1 LTQTAKI
8 HPIAKVIVVLILL
21 FLAIVALFPFFALL
35 LASFKPSTELLRYG
49 LNLKLQAHLLSF
61 KNYIYLFQEGAKYLA
76 WYKNSLII
84 TAVGTVLSLLFS
96 SIVGYALAVYDF
108 KGRNAIFI
116 LVLTVMMIPIEILML
131 PLYKL
136 MVSFKM
142 INTYWGVI
150 VPTMVAPIAIF
161 FFRQYA
167 LGLPKELLDA
177 ARIDGCSEFRIFF
190 SIMVPLMKPAFGAM
204 AILQAMGY
212 WNSFL
217 WPTVIL
223 RTEDMFTLPIGLS
236 GLLTPYGN
244 NYDILISGSLLTILP
259 IIVLFMFFQRYFI
272 SGLTVGGVKG

>member
-8 HPIAKVIVVLILL
+8 HPIAKAIVVLILL

-61 KNYIYLFQEGAKYLA
+61 KNYIYLFQDGAKYLA

-96 SIVGYALAVYDF
+96 SMVGYALAVYDF

-116 LVLTVMMIPIEILML
+116 LVLTVMMIPTEILML

>member
-1 LTQTAKI
+1 MTETAKI
-8 HPIAKVIVVLILL
+8 HPVAKAVVVLMLSL
-21 FLAIVALFPFFALL
+21 FAVVALFPFFALL

-61 KNYIYLFQEGAKYLA
+61 KNYIYLFQEGAKYLT

-96 SIVGYALAVYDF
+96 SMVGYALAVYNF
-108 KGRNAIFI
+108 KGRNVIFI
-116 LVLTVMMIPIEILML
+116 LVLTVMMIPTEILML

-217 WPTVIL
+217 WPTIIL

>member
-1 LTQTAKI
+1 MTETAKI
-8 HPIAKVIVVLILL
+8 HPVAKAVVVLMLSL
-21 FLAIVALFPFFALL
+21 FAVVAVFPFFALL

-61 KNYIYLFQEGAKYLA
+61 KNYIYLFQEGAKYLT

-96 SIVGYALAVYDF
+96 SMVGYALAVYNF
-108 KGRNAIFI
+108 KGRNVIFI
-116 LVLTVMMIPIEILML
+116 LVLTVMMIPTEILML

-217 WPTVIL
+217 WPTIIL

-244 NYDILISGSLLTILP
+244 NYDILIAGSLLTILP

>member
-1 LTQTAKI
+1 MTETTKT
-8 HPIAKVIVVLILL
+8 HPIAKIIIVLMLL
-21 FLAIVALFPFFALL
+21 VLAIVVLFPFFALL

-49 LNLKLQAHLLSF
+49 LNLKLQAHLMSF
-61 KNYIYLFQEGAKYLA
+61 KNYIYLFQDGAKYLT

-96 SIVGYALAVYDF
+96 SMVGYALAVYDF
-108 KGRNAIFI
+108 KGRNATFI
-116 LVLTVMMIPIEILML
+116 LVLAVMMIPTEILML

-167 LGLPKELLDA
+167 LGLPRELLDA

-217 WPTVIL
+217 WPTVVL

-259 IIVLFMFFQRYFI
+259 IIILFMFFQRYFI

>member
-1 LTQTAKI
+1 MTETAKI
-8 HPIAKVIVVLILL
+8 HPVAKAVVVLMLSL
-21 FLAIVALFPFFALL
+21 FAVVALFPFFALL

-61 KNYIYLFQEGAKYLA
+61 KNYIYLFQEGAKYLT

-96 SIVGYALAVYDF
+96 SMVGYALAIYNF
-108 KGRNAIFI
+108 KGRNVIFI
-116 LVLTVMMIPIEILML
+116 LVLTVMMIPTEILML

-217 WPTVIL
+217 WPTIIL

>member
-8 HPIAKVIVVLILL
+8 HPIAKAIVVLILL

-61 KNYIYLFQEGAKYLA
+61 KNYIYLFQDGAKYLA

-96 SIVGYALAVYDF
+96 SMVGYALAVYDF

-116 LVLTVMMIPIEILML
+116 LVLTVMMIPTEILML

-272 SGLTVGGVKG
+272 SGLTLGGVKG

>member
-1 LTQTAKI
+1 MTETAKI
-8 HPIAKVIVVLILL
+8 HPVAKAVVVLMLSL
-21 FLAIVALFPFFALL
+21 FAVVALFPFFALL

-61 KNYIYLFQEGAKYLA
+61 KNYIYLFQEGAKYLT

-96 SIVGYALAVYDF
+96 SMVGYALAVYNF
-108 KGRNAIFI
+108 KGRNVIFI
-116 LVLTVMMIPIEILML
+116 LVLTVMMIPTEILML

-217 WPTVIL
+217 WPTIIL

-244 NYDILISGSLLTILP
+244 NYDILIAGSLLTILP
-259 IIVLFMFFQRYFI
+259 IIILFIFFQRYFV

>member
-1 LTQTAKI
+1 MAKI
-8 HPIAKVIVVLILL
+8 HPIAKAIVVLILL

-61 KNYIYLFQEGAKYLA
+61 KNYIYLFQDGAKYLA

-96 SIVGYALAVYDF
+96 SMVGYALAVYDF

-116 LVLTVMMIPIEILML
+116 LVLTVMMIPTEILML

-272 SGLTVGGVKG
+272 SGLTLGGVKG

>member
-1 LTQTAKI
+1 MTETAKI
-8 HPIAKVIVVLILL
+8 HPVAKAVVVLMLSL
-21 FLAIVALFPFFALL
+21 FAVVALFPFFALL

-61 KNYIYLFQEGAKYLA
+61 KNYIYLFQEGAKYLT

-96 SIVGYALAVYDF
+96 SMVGYALAVYNF
-108 KGRNAIFI
+108 KGRNVIFI
-116 LVLTVMMIPIEILML
+116 LVLTVMMIPTEILML

-217 WPTVIL
+217 WPTIIL

-244 NYDILISGSLLTILP
+244 NYDILIAGSLLTILP